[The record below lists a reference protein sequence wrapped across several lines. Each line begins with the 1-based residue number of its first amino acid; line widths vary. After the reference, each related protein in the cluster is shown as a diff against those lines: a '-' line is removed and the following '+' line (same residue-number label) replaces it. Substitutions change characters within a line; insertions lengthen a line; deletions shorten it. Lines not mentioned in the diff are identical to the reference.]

1 MKVPSIMIVM
11 QVESDEEDDT
21 WLSLGKRSAAALAYY
36 VTDSERF
43 APPKKKAKIVRR
55 TYRLLALVST
65 SPDEHQSR
73 I

>member
-11 QVESDEEDDT
+11 QVESGEEDDT

-43 APPKKKAKIVRR
+43 APPKK
-55 TYRLLALVST
+55 
-65 SPDEHQSR
+65 
-73 I
+73 